1 MSDTMV
7 KEIVMK
13 LRDIDQL
20 FLAPDR
26 DIFSDL
32 EVEMF
37 GESAFERVQKKLQ
50 PGFWKKSGTLRLV
63 LLLPKEKIKPGL
75 DEKVMRAIDKFVA
88 LSTADNK
95 IAARTERWKGFRALL
110 MSLAISLVLVGVWR
124 LSCPGLL
131 PAEISQRGKLFLCCH
146 PFADHLGHHLEPAG
160 HTGFRVDSL
169 RPGKSD
175 PGLHGEGG
183 DRHQTLGIINL
194 ICD

>member
-1 MSDTMV
+1 MSDTLV

-20 FLAPDR
+20 FQAPDR

-75 DEKVMRAIDKFVA
+75 DEKIMSAIDKFVE
-88 LSTADNK
+88 LSTVDNK
-95 IAARTERWKGFRALL
+95 IAARTERWKGFRSLL
-110 MSLAISLVLVGVWR
+110 MSLAVSLGLVVLAAILARIIPTKIPDEVSYFIYAI
-124 LSCPGLL
+124 LSLIIWVIIWNPLDTL
-131 PAEISQRGKLFLCCH
+131 VFEWIPFARANQILAYMAKAEIVIK
-146 PFADHLGHHLEPAG
+146 PWE
-160 HTGFRVDSL
+160 
-169 RPGKSD
+169 
-175 PGLHGEGG
+175 
-183 DRHQTLGIINL
+183 
-194 ICD
+194 

>member
-1 MSDTMV
+1 MSEEMV

-26 DIFSDL
+26 EIFSDL

-75 DEKVMRAIDKFVA
+75 DEKVMSAIDKYVA
-88 LSTADNK
+88 LSTEDNK
-95 IAARTERWKGFRALL
+95 IAARTERWKGVRALL
-110 MSLAISLVLVGVWR
+110 MSLAVSLVLLVLASV
-124 LSCPGLL
+124 LSGLL
-131 PAEISQRGKLFLCCH
+131 PPKFPSEVSYFLAAILSLIIWVIIWNPLDTLVFEWIPFARANQILAYMGKAEIVIKPWEQ
-146 PFADHLGHHLEPAG
+146 
-160 HTGFRVDSL
+160 
-169 RPGKSD
+169 
-175 PGLHGEGG
+175 
-183 DRHQTLGIINL
+183 
-194 ICD
+194 